1 MTPTCSSRVTGN
13 KRRDF
18 AKAAL
23 YSLAAL
29 AVPLDKWNEIAARG
43 MRAHRSGA
51 TVGAGEIDA
60 VRQMIATFSQADER
74 FGGGH
79 ARIAVVAYLTTD
91 VADYLRGSFASDDQ
105 RRAMFSAAA
114 ELTYL
119 AGWKTFDAAYHGLAQ
134 RYYLKALRLANEAD
148 DVALGGF
155 ILRAMAHQSVDLG
168 HGKACLQLAESALAW
183 SQKNAT
189 PGAAALFTVV
199 KARGFAADRQK
210 TATMTTLR
218 SAERLLGRVD
228 WSAEP
233 IWIHRMGFGEP
244 SLANQTAQALRD
256 LGDLAEAE
264 RQFQRSTVT
273 RDGAS
278 HRRIHALTLANL
290 AEVQYTRGE
299 LAHACKNWSASLDAM
314 AGLQSARASQAV
326 LNLRRSLGA
335 LGPRLPRFAQQ
346 LDQRAAGTLGM
357 CRA

>member
-1 MTPTCSSRVTGN
+1 VTGN

-155 ILRAMAHQSVDLG
+155 ILRRWPISQSTSGTVRR
-168 HGKACLQLAESALAW
+168 ACS
-183 SQKNAT
+183 S
-189 PGAAALFTVV
+189 
-199 KARGFAADRQK
+199 
-210 TATMTTLR
+210 
-218 SAERLLGRVD
+218 
-228 WSAEP
+228 
-233 IWIHRMGFGEP
+233 
-244 SLANQTAQALRD
+244 
-256 LGDLAEAE
+256 
-264 RQFQRSTVT
+264 
-273 RDGAS
+273 
-278 HRRIHALTLANL
+278 
-290 AEVQYTRGE
+290 
-299 LAHACKNWSASLDAM
+299 
-314 AGLQSARASQAV
+314 
-326 LNLRRSLGA
+326 RSLPSHGRKRT
-335 LGPRLPRFAQQ
+335 PRQVRLRCSLLSRRVGSLRIARKR
-346 LDQRAAGTLGM
+346 QR
-357 CRA
+357 